1 MADAKEK
8 PRIEVADLP
17 ETLEVTFNGE
27 TVCRSER
34 AKALFEGSYPARYY
48 VPAADVRMELLR
60 PTDKTTH
67 CPWKG
72 KASYFSI
79 QVGDRI
85 AEDAVWVYNDPIPE
99 MAGIAGLLCFY
110 PEKVDALKLL

>member
-1 MADAKEK
+1 MAETRQK
-8 PRIEVADLP
+8 PEIVVQDLS
-17 ETLEVTFNGE
+17 ETLQAVFDGE
-27 TVCRSER
+27 TVCRSDR
-34 AKALFEGSYPARYY
+34 AKVLFEGSLPPRYY
-48 VPAADVRMELLR
+48 VPAADVHMEYLR
-60 PTDKTTH
+60 PTETTTH

-99 MAGIAGLLCFY
+99 MAAIAGLLCFY
-110 PEKVDALKLL
+110 PDKIDDLKLV